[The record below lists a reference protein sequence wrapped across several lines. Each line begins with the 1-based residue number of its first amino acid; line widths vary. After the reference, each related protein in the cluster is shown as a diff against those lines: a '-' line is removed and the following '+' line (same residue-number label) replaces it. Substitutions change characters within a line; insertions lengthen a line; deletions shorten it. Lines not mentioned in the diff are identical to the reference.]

1 MRDIKIAA
9 ALFEPRDND
18 TTYNLGRIEDLA
30 RDAVSRGAEIMSS
43 HECCVQGYTFL
54 MTQSR
59 DELLQLAEPVPDGPS
74 TQRLIQIS
82 GNLGVPVTAGLVER
96 DGDRMYN
103 TYVVVSPDGFVARHR
118 KLHAFISDYIDSG
131 DSFTRFDL
139 CGYKCGVLICYDN
152 NLPENVRIT
161 TMMGAEIIF
170 MPHFTCGLESITPGR
185 GKIDFALWENR
196 HRDPV
201 SLRQEFLGPKGRE
214 WLMRWLPT
222 RAYENGIY
230 AVYTNSVGVGHDTI
244 KNGNAM
250 ITDPFGE
257 IIVESNA
264 LEDDVVIGHCTADKI
279 EVSSGHRYLR
289 ARRPELYGKL
299 TEPLPS
305 DWQKGTNPGWK
316 LGSSDSE

>member
-170 MPHFTCGLESITPGR
+170 RPHFTCGLESITPGR
-185 GKIDFALWENR
+185 GKIDFALWEDR

-222 RAYENGIY
+222 RA
-230 AVYTNSVGVGHDTI
+230 
-244 KNGNAM
+244 
-250 ITDPFGE
+250 
-257 IIVESNA
+257 
-264 LEDDVVIGHCTADKI
+264 
-279 EVSSGHRYLR
+279 
-289 ARRPELYGKL
+289 
-299 TEPLPS
+299 
-305 DWQKGTNPGWK
+305 
-316 LGSSDSE
+316 